1 MKGFGGLALAA
12 AMMLASSAFGQEE
25 KAELKVGD
33 KAPDFKLQGSD
44 GKEYTLGQFK
54 GEKPVLLAFFPK
66 AFTGG

>member
-25 KAELKVGD
+25 KTELKVGD
-33 KAPDFKLQGSD
+33 EAPDFKLQGSD